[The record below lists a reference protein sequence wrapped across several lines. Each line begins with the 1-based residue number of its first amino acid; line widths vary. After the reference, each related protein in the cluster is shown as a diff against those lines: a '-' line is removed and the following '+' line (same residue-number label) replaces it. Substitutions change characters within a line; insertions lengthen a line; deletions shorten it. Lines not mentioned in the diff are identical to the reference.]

1 MCREKKKTVKGKC
14 ATAYCR
20 NKTTSSK
27 FCSTC
32 RSQKCRAS
40 DPVRY
45 AFNNLRNRAG
55 QRGLAF
61 TITLDQFREFCI
73 KTRFIAGK
81 GRSADSYTIDR
92 IYNGVG
98 YHIDNIQVLRKGDNV
113 RKYYLSYD
121 WERKI
126 ATVMKPVE
134 FENDNTENP
143 F

>member
-1 MCREKKKTVKGKC
+1 MKKGKC
-14 ATAYCR
+14 KTPYCR
-20 NKTTSSK
+20 NKAK
-27 FCSTC
+27 NGLCSTC
-32 RSQKCRAS
+32 RSRKCRAA

-45 AFNNLRNRAG
+45 AFNNIRNRAK

-61 TITLDQFREFCI
+61 TITLDQFRKFCI
-73 KTRFIAGK
+73 KTRFMAGK

-126 ATVMKPVE
+126 ASVMKPVE
-134 FENDNTENP
+134 FENTEEENP